1 MLDRATYKLL
11 KALYK
16 KGELSVAEASKIT
29 GIDESAAIG
38 THASHLRAIQL
49 ISEVYE
55 PCANDRTHDEKL
67 VSFKI
72 TFAGRA
78 YVEQRHRDLRNF
90 WIPYAITTLIA
101 ILSLIVA
108 LKAKAPSCIC
118 KP

>member
-1 MLDRATYKLL
+1 MLDRTTYKLL

-16 KGELSVAEASKIT
+16 EGELSVAEASKIA
-29 GIDESAAIG
+29 GMDESAVIG
-38 THASHLRAIQL
+38 THALHLRAMKL

-55 PCANDRTHDEKL
+55 PCADDRTRDEKL

-72 TFAGRA
+72 TFDGQA